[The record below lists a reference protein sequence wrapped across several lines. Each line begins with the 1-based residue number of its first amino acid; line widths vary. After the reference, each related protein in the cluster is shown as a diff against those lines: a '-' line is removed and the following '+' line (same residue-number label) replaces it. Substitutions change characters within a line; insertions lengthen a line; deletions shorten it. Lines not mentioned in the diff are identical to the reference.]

1 MIGITNLGHMTLSG
15 WEKRYSEILKE
26 FGYSKAKDLESAK
39 KLNHILK
46 NKFPLKKLSD
56 LINHKNIFVIGAGP
70 TLLSSIPILK
80 KHNSFTK
87 IVADRAVKVLLEN
100 KIRPDIVV
108 SDLDGDETSLKK
120 IGKMNT
126 IMVVHAH
133 ADNLDKLELVS
144 NFKNC
149 VGTTET
155 KSFGKIHNFGGFTD
169 GDRCVFLAHHFK
181 AKRIFLVGMDFGNK
195 IGKYS
200 KTKIS
205 DKKIKLKKLRKGK
218 KLLEWLASKN
228 SSILYT
234 TSKPIKGFKKIHYS
248 KIEKV
253 LTD

>member
-15 WEKRYSEILKE
+15 WEKRYSEIIKE
-26 FGYSKAKDLESAK
+26 FGYSKTKDLESAK
-39 KLNHILK
+39 KLNRLLK
-46 NKFPLKKLSD
+46 NKFPLKKY
-56 LINHKNIFVIGAGP
+56 
-70 TLLSSIPILK
+70 
-80 KHNSFTK
+80 NSFTK
-87 IVADRAVKVLLEN
+87 IVADGAVKALLEN
-100 KIRPDIVV
+100 KIIPDIVV
-108 SDLDGDETSLKK
+108 SDLDGDKTALKK
-120 IGKMNT
+120 IGKKNT

-133 ADNLDKLELVS
+133 GDNFDKLELIK

-149 VGTTET
+149 IGTTEAR
-155 KSFGKIHNFGGFTD
+155 SFGKIHNFGGFTD

-205 DKKIKLKKLRKGK
+205 NKKIKLKKLRRGK

-253 LTD
+253 LSD

>member
-87 IVADRAVKVLLEN
+87 IVADSAVKALLEN

-108 SDLDGDETSLKK
+108 SDLDGDEKSLKK

-126 IMVVHAH
+126 I
-133 ADNLDKLELVS
+133 NTWGISKKTSRREQLGL
-144 NFKNC
+144 
-149 VGTTET
+149 
-155 KSFGKIHNFGGFTD
+155 
-169 GDRCVFLAHHFK
+169 
-181 AKRIFLVGMDFGNK
+181 KRL
-195 IGKYS
+195 S
-200 KTKIS
+200 RLKIS
-205 DKKIKLKKLRKGK
+205 N
-218 KLLEWLASKN
+218 EPSFYM
-228 SSILYT
+228 S
-234 TSKPIKGFKKIHYS
+234 
-248 KIEKV
+248 
-253 LTD
+253 